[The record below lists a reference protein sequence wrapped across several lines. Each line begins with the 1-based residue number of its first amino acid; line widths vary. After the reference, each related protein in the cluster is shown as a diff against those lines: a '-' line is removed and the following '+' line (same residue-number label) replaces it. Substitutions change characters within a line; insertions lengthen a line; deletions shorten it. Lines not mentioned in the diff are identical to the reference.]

1 MDSFGGSC
9 FAHIVEFF
17 QDQVLADMCVTIIEK
32 SFNCNFYQKNR
43 QEEGDSKVQK
53 IGSCGSR
60 THFQLVMSKLLD
72 R

>member
-1 MDSFGGSC
+1 MDSFGAVASLTSLNSSTTKYWPIC
-9 FAHIVEFF
+9 ASQSSKRVLIVIF
-17 QDQVLADMCVTIIEK
+17 I
-32 SFNCNFYQKNR
+32 KNR